1 MSVGRDRGL
10 RPWVKGLRA
19 KGDIATFE
27 IPPPFT
33 HCLKGRICSTCS
45 NTMMGFSAGGC
56 GAGSMAKHRI
66 SRYEATWSERWRTVQ
81 EEARVTCRLEMVP
94 TPMPFTF
101 LGVER
106 VCGLVVIS
114 GLLVGGESGSRWGVV
129 ERAGRRSPSTSRVHR
144 HQGCIDD
151 EPATLRA
158 HRRHGYID
166 ATGASTKSLRC
177 HGAHRRRGCIDDEPH
192 NVAAA
197 STLGCIA
204 MTPRCHWY
212 FDDDGTAAGASTT
225 TPRRHG
231 LNDDGD
237 AATAGAL
244 MMIQQRWLMF

>member
-33 HCLKGRICSTCS
+33 HCLKGPLEVAGQDQWPSTESLDTKQLGQNDGGQCKKRPELPADWKWCRRRRHS
-45 NTMMGFSAGGC
+45 PSSAWNVSAGSWSSAGC
-56 GAGSMAKHRI
+56 S
-66 SRYEATWSERWRTVQ
+66 W
-81 EEARVTCRLEMVP
+81 
-94 TPMPFTF
+94 
-101 LGVER
+101 VEDLR
-106 VCGLVVIS
+106 
-114 GLLVGGESGSRWGVV
+114 VGGESGSRWGVV

-244 MMIQQRWLMF
+244 MMIQQR